1 MDTTKMQ
8 RMANQIATFFQSQPG
23 SDQAEA
29 VAAHINDFWSPE
41 MRAAL
46 LSQMAQDKGGFDPL
60 VQAAVPHIRAQD
72 AGAP

>member
-29 VAAHINDFWSPE
+29 VAAHINDFWAPE

-46 LSQMAQDKGGFDPL
+46 RSQLAQDRGGFDPL
-60 VQAAVPHIRAQD
+60 VQAAAPLIRD